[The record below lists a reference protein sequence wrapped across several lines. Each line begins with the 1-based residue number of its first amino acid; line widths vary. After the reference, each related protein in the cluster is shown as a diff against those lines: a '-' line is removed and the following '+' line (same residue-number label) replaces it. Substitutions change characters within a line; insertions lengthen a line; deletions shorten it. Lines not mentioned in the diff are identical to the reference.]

1 MVLLEKYIGV
11 KFEVKTVEKSIE
23 PDAIAEFL
31 KIDRMIGEI
40 IDPKA
45 NEGNLSMRYND
56 GFLIKRTG
64 TRLAHLH
71 EEDVVFVEKV
81 QDTKVFSTGTPSSE
95 SIMHY
100 EVYTTRSDVEI
111 ILHFHDE
118 ELLKKQF
125 EAEVGP
131 FPYGTKELAT
141 AVSESALNH
150 DVIKIREHGFV
161 ILAKNKEELK
171 EKLLGCLSC

>member
-1 MVLLEKYIGV
+1 LEKYIGV
-11 KFEVKTVEKSIE
+11 KFHVKTIEKEIE
-23 PDAIAEFL
+23 QQAIDGFL
-31 KIDRMIGEI
+31 GIDRMIGEH

-45 NEGNLSMRYND
+45 NEGNLSMRYNG

-71 EEDVVFVEKV
+71 EEDVVFVEGI
-81 QDTKVFSTGTPSSE
+81 QDSTVFSTGMPSSE

-100 EVYTTRSDVEI
+100 EIYASRNDVEI

-118 ELLKKQF
+118 ELLKKEF
-125 EAEVGP
+125 ETEVGP
-131 FPYGTKELAT
+131 FPYGTRELADAMSE
-141 AVSESALNH
+141 AVLKS
-150 DVIKIREHGFV
+150 DIVKIKEHGFV

-171 EKLLGCLSC
+171 EKLLGCLSG

>member
-1 MVLLEKYIGV
+1 LERYIGV
-11 KFEVKTVEKSIE
+11 KFHVKIVEKDIE
-23 PDAIAEFL
+23 EQAIHGFL
-31 KIDRMIGEI
+31 NIDKMVGEH

-45 NEGNLSMRYND
+45 NEGNLSIRYNG

-81 QDTKVFSTGTPSSE
+81 DDNNVFSTGMPSSE

-100 EVYTTRSDVEI
+100 EIYATRNDVEI

-118 ELLKKQF
+118 ELLKKEF
-125 EAEVGP
+125 ESEVGP
-131 FPYGTKELAT
+131 FPYGTKELAV
-141 AVSESALNH
+141 AVSEAALDH
-150 DVIKIREHGFV
+150 DIIKIREHGFV

-171 EKLLGCLSC
+171 EKLLGCLSR